1 MIYSMTGYG
10 NYSCEN
16 DQISFLMELKS
27 VNSKHYES
35 NLKLPY
41 VFSNQ
46 EEKIDSILKKNLYRG
61 RIIFNL
67 SYKIKDSNIYS
78 LSLDKS
84 KLKNYLEIL
93 EELKATSN
101 IDDKISY
108 ETNVKGRMTH
118 WDAFKH
124 DDDFKEL
131 ISEFFNTSIALI
143 VISSRFP
150 IGVETIYKVLVNG
163 FIL

>member
-61 RIIFNL
+61 RISFNL

-101 IDDKISY
+101 IDDKINL
-108 ETNVKGRMTH
+108 ENVLSFQDIIDNSKKLEDSSVVKLLYKGLDKVINDHSSFRL
-118 WDAFKH
+118 
-124 DDDFKEL
+124 KE
-131 ISEFFNTSIALI
+131 
-143 VISSRFP
+143 
-150 IGVETIYKVLVNG
+150 
-163 FIL
+163 